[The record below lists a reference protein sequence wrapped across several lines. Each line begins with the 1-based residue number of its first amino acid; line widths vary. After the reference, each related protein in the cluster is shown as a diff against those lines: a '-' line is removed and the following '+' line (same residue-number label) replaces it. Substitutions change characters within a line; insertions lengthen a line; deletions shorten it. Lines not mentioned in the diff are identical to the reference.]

1 MDIIFCKHRSFTRVL
16 FDAII
21 VHSKT
26 LEEHKEHL
34 AKLCKEL
41 QEHKLYVNPE
51 KSELFFKEIH
61 YLGHI
66 ISKDGIRM
74 DPDKLKI
81 IQEWP

>member
-1 MDIIFCKHRSFTRVL
+1 MFFDDIIVY
-16 FDAII
+16 
-21 VHSKT
+21 SKT
-26 LEEHKEHL
+26 LEEHKEHIS
-34 AKLCKEL
+34 KVFQEL
-41 QEHKLYVNPE
+41 QQHKLYVNSK
-51 KSELFFKEIH
+51 KSELFLKEVC